1 MNRLSRDRQQGF
13 TMIEI
18 MVVVVIVAILA
29 AIAVPIYIDYVESAR
44 ASEAKSVIG
53 NIYNASKMYYQTY
66 GQWPADVEELERSGQ
81 LRIDQSTKRQW
92 IFAIQISDNSGTIT
106 ATSTAEMDG
115 GEGNVVQFDVETGQY
130 SGYGTPESAQ

>member
-1 MNRLSRDRQQGF
+1 MKRWAKRGQSGF

-29 AIAVPIYIDYVESAR
+29 AIAVPIYIDYVKSAR

-92 IFAIQISDNSGTIT
+92 IFSVQVADNSGTIT

-115 GEGNVVQFDVETGQY
+115 GEGNIVQFDVETGRY
-130 SGYGTPESAQ
+130 TGYGSPETTQ

>member
-1 MNRLSRDRQQGF
+1 MRRWVRKREQGF

-66 GQWPADVEELERSGQ
+66 GQWPGDVEVLERSGQ
-81 LRIDQSTKRQW
+81 LRLDQSTKRQW
-92 IFAIQISDNSGTIT
+92 IFSVQISDNSGTIT
-106 ATSTAEMDG
+106 ATSTGEMDG
-115 GEGNVVQFDVETGQY
+115 GEGNIVQFDVETGQY
-130 SGYGTPESAQ
+130 TGYGSPQTTQ